1 MGSFWETHVVMEVV
15 KYRASL
21 GKAWPLWFWRTA
33 QGDEVDL
40 LLERDGRFIAI
51 EAKSAEWID
60 HKDLKGIR
68 AFKKD
73 YGEES
78 MLEGFVAGRIAASY
92 PLGDRLSAIPA
103 GTIHDVLGKFNPR

>member
-1 MGSFWETHVVMEVV
+1 M
-15 KYRASL
+15 
-21 GKAWPLWFWRTA
+21 
-33 QGDEVDL
+33 DL

-60 HKDLKGIR
+60 QKDLKGIR
-68 AFKKD
+68 AFKRD

-78 MLEGFVAGRIAASY
+78 LLEGYIAGRIDSPY

-103 GTIHDVLGKFNPR
+103 CTIHDILEKLNPR